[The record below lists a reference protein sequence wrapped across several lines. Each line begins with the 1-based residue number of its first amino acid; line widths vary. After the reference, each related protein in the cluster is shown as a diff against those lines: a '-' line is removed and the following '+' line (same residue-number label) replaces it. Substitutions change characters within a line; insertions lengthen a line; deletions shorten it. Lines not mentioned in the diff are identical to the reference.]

1 MEPNNNNHI
10 QNSPNPPATSAPY
23 SSPLNSLP
31 TPSPKFD
38 IHEFIR
44 NHKILSIVILLGTI
58 FFFTAIIILILS
70 RTPKAEEPETAPYP
84 YFEHRYLLDYS
95 LGQSIT
101 NTIFSS
107 IGDTMLNPEEIS
119 SAPITNPNEN
129 SYTVSFDEASFKVLK
144 DQPGQVYKVNLNLSD
159 QRTYALYIYTDQDWN
174 YIVVVLDRT
183 DSSNIADHVYI
194 YTIEGEEDKYSQEI
208 NSWLKQFNLTTPITT
223 NLLLPDLNQRE

>member
-1 MEPNNNNHI
+1 MEPNNNNPT
-10 QNSPNPPATSAPY
+10 QNNSNPPTTSTPY
-23 SSPLNSLP
+23 SPPLNSPP

-44 NHKILSIVILLGTI
+44 NHKILSIFILLGSI
-58 FFFTAIIILILS
+58 FFLTAVIVLIFS
-70 RTPKAEEPETAPYP
+70 RTPKTEEPETAPYP

-107 IGDTMLNPEEIS
+107 IGDTMLSPEEIS
-119 SAPITNPNEN
+119 SAPIVNPNEN
-129 SYTVSFDEASFKVLK
+129 AYTVSFDEASFKVLK

-183 DSSNIADHVYI
+183 DSSNIADHIYI
-194 YTIEGEEDKYSQEI
+194 YTLEGEEDKYSQEI

-223 NLLLPDLNQRE
+223 NLLLPDLDQRE